1 MKKYIIFDLDW
12 TLIQSMSD
20 AVKII
25 LNHLSKIPG
34 IDLEKAKYIFKTTPW
49 TALKTQIEYIF
60 EWDKNINTD
69 KITKEIYKTL
79 LNYDADFFNWVPE
92 KIKEL
97 CKKYKLFLTTWN
109 STKVAIKHLK
119 KWWIIDCFELIYWSD
134 KILKWIEHLN
144 IFKEYSKD
152 KVFFKNSI
160 YVWDGQSDRIFA
172 KEAWI
177 DFIHIW
183 NNKKD
188 KYEIKSVKDIDK
200 ILINF
205 K

>member
-12 TLIQSMSD
+12 TLIQSMSN

-25 LNHLSKIPG
+25 LEYLSKIPKV
-34 IDLEKAKYIFKTTPW
+34 DLEKAKYIFKTTPW

-60 EWDKNINTD
+60 EWNKNINTNI
-69 KITKEIYKTL
+69 ITKEIYENL
-79 LNYDADFFNWVPE
+79 LNYDADFFEWIPK

-152 KVFFKNSI
+152 KDFFKNSI
-160 YVWDGQSDRIFA
+160 YVWDGHSDRIFA

-188 KYEIKSVKDIDK
+188 KYEIKSVKNIDN
-200 ILINF
+200 ILN
-205 K
+205 KLW